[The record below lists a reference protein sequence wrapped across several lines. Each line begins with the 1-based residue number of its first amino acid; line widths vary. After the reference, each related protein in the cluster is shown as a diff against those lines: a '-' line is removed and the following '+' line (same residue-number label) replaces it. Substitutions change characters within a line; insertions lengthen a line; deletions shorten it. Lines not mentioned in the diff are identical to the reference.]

1 MLGKSILAGRLSRDF
16 VLSVVS
22 FLSARVFPTISIP
35 DQDLTGKTAVVT
47 GANSG
52 IGYSLALSLA
62 NRNATVYLACRS
74 AVKAKSAAESIIDV
88 SGSKNVHVLQL
99 DVSLLSS
106 VRQFV
111 VHWVETQGRE
121 SKIDI
126 FIHNAGIP
134 SPPADSDTT
143 TEGLNAI
150 YATNFLGSFL
160 LTSLLEPHLAP
171 GARVVLT
178 SSIASYLATFSTRQ
192 QLAPSRDWLKKN
204 HPAPSMLYAYTKLDQ
219 IAFARLLQARFDM
232 SRSPGQARRTAHA
245 FSPGYS
251 ATTLFDRIPS
261 TAWYLDIW
269 FWFIKLSTKLATPI
283 EQGAATGLWL
293 ATTDDPAVIG
303 QGGGGGYW
311 ERLTLRTTTV
321 DWRGGKS
328 MQRLWDA
335 WCRDS
340 GASWQ

>member
-1 MLGKSILAGRLSRDF
+1 MD
-16 VLSVVS
+16 
-22 FLSARVFPTISIP
+22 
-35 DQDLTGKTAVVT
+35 
-47 GANSG
+47 
-52 IGYSLALSLA
+52 
-62 NRNATVYLACRS
+62 
-74 AVKAKSAAESIIDV
+74 
-88 SGSKNVHVLQL
+88 VHVLQL
-99 DVSLLSS
+99 NVSLLSS
-106 VRQFV
+106 VRHFAEQ
-111 VHWVETQGRE
+111 WAGKDGSEK
-121 SKIDI
+121 KIDI
-126 FIHNAGIP
+126 LIHNAGMP

-143 TEGLNAI
+143 SEGLNAI

-160 LTSLLEPHLAP
+160 LTSLLEPHLAS
-171 GARVVLT
+171 GARVIFT
-178 SSIASYLATFSTRQ
+178 SSIASYLGTFSTRQ
-192 QLAPSRDWLKKN
+192 QLAPSQDYIRKKN
-204 HPAPSMLYAYTKLDQ
+204 PAPSMLYAYTKLDQ

-232 SRSPGQARRTAHA
+232 SHSPGQARRTAHA

-283 EQGAATGLWL
+283 KQGAATGLWL
-293 ATTDDPAVIG
+293 ATTDDHAVIG

-311 ERLTLRTTTV
+311 ERLTRRTTTV

-328 MQRLWDA
+328 LQRLWDA